1 MSVLQKMPDE
11 PEPDRAE
18 RLLIL
23 FDGERTRHG
32 TYDPTRLRL
41 VGDKL
46 EMKDERGQGPRDVS
60 GPPTINLWR
69 RHLSGELPLGV
80 RPVGD
85 DGRCRWGVVDVDSYG
100 VDHADL
106 VAKVEAERLPLVAC
120 RSKSGGA
127 HLFLFLSEWSSQ
139 AAVNAALRAMA
150 VQLDLPADTEVY
162 PPASGEGNWLN
173 MPYFGGDQTDR
184 YAVKKGGLA
193 MSLAEFLYSAERSW
207 MSAED
212 LGRLSKPTRRT
223 DRTSTGG
230 GKAGR
235 AARDLGRYSAE
246 LASKREGGRAKLL
259 YGRAKD
265 MGKMIG
271 AGWIDE
277 DAVWS
282 GLLQSATAGSVDPL
296 PYGEAS
302 GHIKRGIED
311 GKKEPPTDDD
321 DNRYPVVES
330 IVIWRGGEETL
341 WEITLAGHG
350 TVTLPVKEAMHYWT
364 FNVRCA
370 DKLRTSFRQ
379 MKADA
384 WNDQI
389 AVALA
394 AAEER
399 EISPDETVEGMFRDG
414 LREFCLHRHRGDR
427 IEDLILG
434 KPAHVDDDRRIYFRF
449 EDFHR
454 SLERKDS
461 GPFRSTKRQVL
472 GRLLAGIGRE
482 GVDHGK
488 TTKKLKGV
496 TTEVRWIR
504 IDLFESIEPHKRED
518 LPALP
523 GEPI

>member
-1 MSVLQKMPDE
+1 MSVLQKTPAE
-11 PEPDRAE
+11 PELDRAE

-41 VGDKL
+41 VGDKV

-60 GPPTINLWR
+60 GPPTIDLWR
-69 RHLSGELPLGV
+69 RHVSGELPLGV

-106 VAKVEAERLPLVAC
+106 VARVEAERLPLVAF

-139 AAVNAALRAMA
+139 AAVNTALRAMT
-150 VQLDLPADTEVY
+150 VRLDLPADTEVY

-173 MPYFGGDQTDR
+173 MPYFGGDETDR
-184 YAVKKGGLA
+184 YAVKKGGLV
-193 MSLAEFLYSAERSW
+193 MSLSEFLHSAERSR
-207 MSAED
+207 MSAGD
-212 LGRLSKPTRRT
+212 LGRLSKPTRRA
-223 DRTSTGG
+223 DRASTGE

-246 LASKREGGRAKLL
+246 LASKRQGGRATLL

-271 AGWIDE
+271 AGWIHE
-277 DAVWS
+277 DTVWS
-282 GLLQSATAGSVDPL
+282 RLLRAATAESVDPL

-311 GKKEPPTDDD
+311 GKKEPPPED

-394 AAEER
+394 VAKER
-399 EISPDETVEGMFRDG
+399 EIPPDETVEGMFRDG
-414 LREFCLHRHRGDR
+414 LREFCMHRHRGDS
-427 IEDLILG
+427 IEDLMLG

-454 SLERKDS
+454 FLDRKQS

-472 GRLLAGIGRE
+472 GRLLAGIGGE

-504 IDLFESIEPHKRED
+504 SDLFESIEPFRRQD
-518 LPALP
+518 LPPIP
-523 GEPI
+523 GEGF